1 MKLILKY
8 FISAALSVMLIT
20 VVDASTDL
28 PEGIEVSA
36 SVSKT
41 LYGLDDDLMVS
52 VTYRNMSDQTIKLLT
67 WSTALNGGLTEDLF
81 SVEFLG
87 QQIPYVGIH
96 AKRLAPIDSDYTELA
111 AGQSASASINLLRSY
126 PINFKGEYHI
136 AIRESGALNR
146 KKLSPLSIKLSADR
160 PTVEAKRAPS
170 FQNCSVKQRSLID
183 SALGSAERIANIA
196 IQDLRAAP
204 VNQRVNARRYRQWF
218 GAYEAGR
225 YARVEN
231 GMAKI
236 ASALSN
242 QIIGF
247 DCDCTGQ
254 PSIDPSRTFA
264 FVFPNDPYNITLCG
278 VFFQV
283 PRDGTDSKS
292 GTIVHEV
299 SHFTV
304 VADSDDFSSAFDQ
317 GGSRRLADSSP
328 ESAIRNA
335 NAFEYFAEN
344 TPSLSMPAGGATP
357 IEPEPEQKASIISAL
372 LLLLLNR

>member
-317 GGSRRLADSSP
+317 GGS
-328 ESAIRNA
+328 
-335 NAFEYFAEN
+335 
-344 TPSLSMPAGGATP
+344 
-357 IEPEPEQKASIISAL
+357 
-372 LLLLLNR
+372 